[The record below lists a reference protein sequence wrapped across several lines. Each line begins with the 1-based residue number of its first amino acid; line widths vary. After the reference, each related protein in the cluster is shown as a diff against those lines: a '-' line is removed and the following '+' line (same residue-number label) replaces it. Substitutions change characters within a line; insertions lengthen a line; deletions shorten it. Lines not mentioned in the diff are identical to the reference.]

1 MKCRV
6 ISNHDKS
13 HSKCIDCGREAGG
26 SFRYEN
32 FLTTRQ
38 MYTYNTRPYIYPD
51 DKCNINLC
59 LNCYY
64 DKYNTSIGFC
74 EICSE
79 EIFEYH
85 NLFIEKNYKKIKIP
99 NEFEISKENFEKG
112 LNDNYS
118 EYDEYEKLK
127 NEKYNN
133 IKSLCLD
140 CYVKYCDDPL
150 PELCKISPYYI
161 REIIN
166 NSDKFKNETEPKL
179 DEIECEEYENRSFEG
194 RFYYRKHLDSST
206 MECRLLESGLLSLE
220 NYCWMPFGN
229 IVIEDF

>member
-64 DKYNTSIGFC
+64 DKYNTSIGFSLFKTGL
-74 EICSE
+74 EDN
-79 EIFEYH
+79 
-85 NLFIEKNYKKIKIP
+85 NLGNVDA
-99 NEFEISKENFEKG
+99 
-112 LNDNYS
+112 NDG
-118 EYDEYEKLK
+118 
-127 NEKYNN
+127 
-133 IKSLCLD
+133 
-140 CYVKYCDDPL
+140 
-150 PELCKISPYYI
+150 
-161 REIIN
+161 II
-166 NSDKFKNETEPKL
+166 
-179 DEIECEEYENRSFEG
+179 
-194 RFYYRKHLDSST
+194 
-206 MECRLLESGLLSLE
+206 
-220 NYCWMPFGN
+220 
-229 IVIEDF
+229 